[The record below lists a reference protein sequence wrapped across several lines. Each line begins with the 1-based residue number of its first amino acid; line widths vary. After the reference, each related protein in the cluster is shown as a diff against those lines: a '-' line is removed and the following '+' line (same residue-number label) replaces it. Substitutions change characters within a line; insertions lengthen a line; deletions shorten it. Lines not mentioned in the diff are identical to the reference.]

1 MHITTDKTALDI
13 ALIHDF
19 LSTTSPWAQGIPLET
34 VQRSIEHSLCF
45 GGFIDGKQIAFA
57 RVVTDHA
64 TFAYLMDVF
73 VLPDFRG
80 QGHSRRLL
88 EVIQDHPDLQNIRRF
103 ILELISSIGMSA
115 SKAIRDA
122 VQGVVAQ
129 LRLVP

>member
-1 MHITTDKTALDI
+1 
-13 ALIHDF
+13 
-19 LSTTSPWAQGIPLET
+19 
-34 VQRSIEHSLCF
+34 
-45 GGFIDGKQIAFA
+45 
-57 RVVTDHA
+57 
-64 TFAYLMDVF
+64 MDVF